1 MMASIAPKAP
11 HFTLAQTPSA
21 MRFDAG
27 FSESTTAIWPEL
39 IRTRLNP
46 AARTARPA
54 ARDRFHAQQVQSK
67 TPTARPA
74 PPMPATPSVYSVA
87 ELNRRVQELLQNHL
101 SDVAVRGEI
110 SGLKR
115 YPSGH
120 WYFTLKDRDSE
131 ISCAMFARDNRR
143 LAFRPQDGDAVLAQA
158 RVDLY
163 VKRGRY
169 QLVVQSMSPE
179 GQGAL
184 LQRLEALKSKLK
196 DEGLFDPARK
206 RPLPDYPTAI
216 GIVTSPESAALR
228 DVARALRRRW
238 PVAKLY
244 VYAAAVQGAEAP
256 HSLCQAL
263 ERAGRARQC
272 DVLILARGGGSIE
285 DLLAFSD
292 EAVVRAVAA
301 CPLPLISG
309 IGHETDTTLADFAAD
324 VRAATPTAAAEQASP
339 DGAELEQESLRLLQR
354 LQALAKTALRQARRS
369 LDDRRRRL
377 EQAHPAIRFQAQQ
390 QQTDD
395 AAERLTQALRRSLQQ
410 RQQHVELLN
419 RRLAACTPQSRLA
432 VAGETLRRQRWQ
444 LHAAMRNRH
453 HSLQARLGRAE
464 TTLNA
469 VSPLRTLDRGY
480 AIAMLRTPDGPRLL
494 RESRQAHAGDTLELR
509 LRQGRLEAEVT
520 KTEAESPPK
529 A

>member
-1 MMASIAPKAP
+1 
-11 HFTLAQTPSA
+11 
-21 MRFDAG
+21 
-27 FSESTTAIWPEL
+27 
-39 IRTRLNP
+39 
-46 AARTARPA
+46 
-54 ARDRFHAQQVQSK
+54 
-67 TPTARPA
+67 
-74 PPMPATPSVYSVA
+74 MPATSPVYSIA
-87 ELNRRVQELLQNHL
+87 ELNQRVQTLLQNHL
-101 SDVAVRGEI
+101 SAVTVRGEI

-169 QLVVQSMSPE
+169 QLVVQNLAPE
-179 GQGAL
+179 GRGAL

-206 RPLPDYPTAI
+206 QPLPDYPTAI

-238 PVAKLY
+238 PVARLC

-256 HSLCQAL
+256 RSLCQAL
-263 ERAGRARQC
+263 ELAGRARQC

-324 VRAATPTAAAEQASP
+324 ARAATPTAAAEQASP
-339 DGAELEQESLRLLQR
+339 DGAELQQDGRRLLQR
-354 LQALAKTALRQARRS
+354 LHALAHTALRQARQS
-369 LDDRRRRL
+369 LNDRRHRL

-395 AAERLTQALRRSLQQ
+395 AGERLTQALRRSLQQ

-432 VAGETLRRQRWQ
+432 VADETLRRQHGR
-444 LHAAMRNRH
+444 LAAAMGTAQ
-453 HSLQARLGRAE
+453 QALRTRLARADA
-464 TTLNA
+464 TLNA

-480 AIAMLRTPDGPRLL
+480 AIAMLRTPEGPQLL
-494 RESRQAHAGDTLELR
+494 RASRQAQTGDALELR
-509 LRQGRLEAEVT
+509 LAQGRLEAEVT
-520 KTEAESPPK
+520 RTEAPPPK